1 MSGDVLARWALP
13 AAMFVGSFAWS
24 FVHVSLPFYI
34 QDLSRFDA
42 ATTLRWTGFIL
53 GISPL
58 ITVIT
63 APISGWLAGSRDP
76 KRAFVWTQGLQ
87 AAGFVVMAFARSLG
101 EIFFARCLLG
111 AMGAVSTFAFIMA
124 GRSGG
129 DVRRE
134 MSEIQLGMTLGQVLG
149 PAAGALT
156 AARLGFRLSFLL
168 SSAMLG
174 LVAWLVAWG
183 VPAGR
188 GRAASAQARAGT
200 ASLRELA
207 TCALLVLGC
216 LTQVFFLTAIL
227 PQVLPRLGVPSRS
240 MLEVGG
246 WCCSRTASRWR
257 SARWR
262 RLAWPRPSAIG
273 GRCRGCSRA
282 RPSVLAALS
291 LAASVW
297 TFVAIRFVQVL
308 CIAPVFPLAVAAIA
322 HRASGQ
328 AIGFLNSA
336 RIGASFVGPV
346 FATTLLAWGPP
357 SSVELTLAAV
367 GLLLVPVV
375 AAGPERPR
383 SRGDRAVTPSEA
395 PSGRR
400 RRSGCR
406 K

>member
-1 MSGDVLARWALP
+1 MLARWALP
-13 AAMFVGSFAWS
+13 VAMFVGSFAWS
-24 FVHVSLPFYI
+24 FVQVSLPFYI

-87 AAGFVVMAFARSLG
+87 AAGFVLMAFARSLG

-134 MSEIQLGMTLGQVLG
+134 VSEIQLGMTLGQVLG

-168 SSAMLG
+168 SSVMLG

-188 GRAASAQARAGT
+188 GRAASSQARAGT
-200 ASLRELA
+200 ASLREIA
-207 TCALLVLGC
+207 TVCVLVLGC

-227 PQVLPRLGVPSRS
+227 PQVLPRLGVPARS

-246 WCCSRTASRWR
+246 LVLLADGLAMALGTMA
-257 SARWR
+257 APR
-262 RLAWPRPSAIG
+262 RGRGLRRP
-273 GRCRGCSRA
+273 
-282 RPSVLAALS
+282 
-291 LAASVW
+291 
-297 TFVAIRFVQVL
+297 
-308 CIAPVFPLAVAAIA
+308 APGAVAARVLVA
-322 HRASGQ
+322 LSGRALAGDERRDLRRHPLRAGAVHRAG
-328 AIGFLNSA
+328 LPA
-336 RIGASFVGPV
+336 R
-346 FATTLLAWGPP
+346 
-357 SSVELTLAAV
+357 
-367 GLLLVPVV
+367 
-375 AAGPERPR
+375 R
-383 SRGDRAVTPSEA
+383 RGDRAPRLGRGHRLPELGADRRLVRGPGLCDHAAGLVSAELGGA
-395 PSGRR
+395 QPGRR
-400 RRSGCR
+400 RASPGAGGGLRAERPASRGIAP
-406 K
+406 

>member
-1 MSGDVLARWALP
+1 MLARWALP
-13 AAMFVGSFAWS
+13 VAMFLGSFAWS

-34 QDLSRFDA
+34 QDLSPFDA

-87 AAGFVVMAFARSLG
+87 AAGFVLMAFARSLG

-134 MSEIQLGMTLGQVLG
+134 VSEIQLGMTLGQVLG

-168 SSAMLG
+168 SSVMLG
-174 LVAWLVAWG
+174 LCAWLVAWA

-188 GRAASAQARAGT
+188 GRAASSQVRAGT
-200 ASLRELA
+200 ASLRELG
-207 TCALLVLGC
+207 TVCALVLGC

-227 PQVLPRLGVPSRS
+227 PQVLPRLGVPAGS

-246 WCCSRTASRWR
+246 LVLLADGLAMALGSMAAPRVAE
-257 SARWR
+257 AFGDR
-262 RLAWPRPSAIG
+262 RAVPWLL
-273 GRCRGCSRA
+273 GCS
-282 RPSVLAALS
+282 SLFLAALS
-291 LAASVW
+291 LATSVG

-308 CIAPVFPLAVAAIA
+308 CIAPVFPLAVGAIA
-322 HRASGQ
+322 HRASGE

-346 FATTLLAWGPP
+346 FATTLLAWFPP

-375 AAGPERPR
+375 ASGRSGR
-383 SRGDRAVTPSEA
+383 SREGIA
-395 PSGRR
+395 P
-400 RRSGCR
+400 
-406 K
+406 

>member
-24 FVHVSLPFYI
+24 FVQVSLPFYI

-87 AAGFVVMAFARSLG
+87 AAGFVLMAFARSLG

-134 MSEIQLGMTLGQVLG
+134 VSEIQLGMTLGQVLG

-168 SSAMLG
+168 SSVMLG

-188 GRAASAQARAGT
+188 GRAVSAQARAGT
-200 ASLRELA
+200 ASLREIA
-207 TCALLVLGC
+207 TVCLLVLGC
-216 LTQVFFLTAIL
+216 LVVGCIDPAERGLQGLV
-227 PQVLPRLGVPSRS
+227 
-240 MLEVGG
+240 LEV
-246 WCCSRTASRWR
+246 
-257 SARWR
+257 
-262 RLAWPRPSAIG
+262 
-273 GRCRGCSRA
+273 
-282 RPSVLAALS
+282 
-291 LAASVW
+291 
-297 TFVAIRFVQVL
+297 VAD
-308 CIAPVFPLAVAAIA
+308 
-322 HRASGQ
+322 
-328 AIGFLNSA
+328 
-336 RIGASFVGPV
+336 
-346 FATTLLAWGPP
+346 
-357 SSVELTLAAV
+357 
-367 GLLLVPVV
+367 
-375 AAGPERPR
+375 
-383 SRGDRAVTPSEA
+383 RGDLRDSAD
-395 PSGRR
+395 
-400 RRSGCR
+400 
-406 K
+406 

>member
-1 MSGDVLARWALP
+1 
-13 AAMFVGSFAWS
+13 MFLGSFAWS
-24 FVHVSLPFYI
+24 FVQVSLPFYI
-34 QDLSRFDA
+34 QELSRFDA

-63 APISGWLAGSRDP
+63 APVSGRLAGSRDP

-87 AAGFVVMAFARSLG
+87 AAGFILMAFARSLG

-124 GRSGG
+124 GRAGG

-134 MSEIQLGMTLGQVLG
+134 VSEIQLGMTLGQVLG

-168 SSAMLG
+168 SSVMLG
-174 LVAWLVAWG
+174 LCAWLVARG

-188 GRAASAQARAGT
+188 GRAAAAQARARRV
-200 ASLRELA
+200 SVRELG
-207 TCALLVLGC
+207 TVCALVLAC

-227 PQVLPRLGVPSRS
+227 PQVLPRLGVPARS

-246 WCCSRTASRWR
+246 LVLLADGLAMALGSMA
-257 SARWR
+257 APHVAEAFGDR
-262 RLAWPRPSAIG
+262 RAIPWLL
-273 GRCRGCSRA
+273 GCSSLA
-282 RPSVLAALS
+282 LAALS
-291 LAASVW
+291 LAANVW
-297 TFVAIRFVQVL
+297 TFVGLRFAQVL
-308 CIAPVFPLAVAAIA
+308 FIAPVFPLSVAAIA
-322 HRASGQ
+322 HRASGE

-346 FATTLLAWGPP
+346 FATTLLAWAPP

-375 AAGPERPR
+375 AVGSGLGPR
-383 SRGDRAVTPSEA
+383 RGIAR
-395 PSGRR
+395 
-400 RRSGCR
+400 
-406 K
+406 

>member
-1 MSGDVLARWALP
+1 VSGDALARWALP
-13 AAMFVGSFAWS
+13 VAMFLGSFAWS

-42 ATTLRWTGFIL
+42 ATTLRWTGFIF

-87 AAGFVVMAFARSLG
+87 AAGFVLMAFARTLG

-134 MSEIQLGMTLGQVLG
+134 VSEIQLGMTLGQVLG

-168 SSAMLG
+168 SSVMLG
-174 LVAWLVAWG
+174 LCAWLVAWA

-188 GRAASAQARAGT
+188 GRAASSQARAGT
-200 ASLRELA
+200 ASLREVA
-207 TCALLVLGC
+207 TVCVLVLGC

-227 PQVLPRLGVPSRS
+227 PQVLPRLGVPLQS

-246 WCCSRTASRWR
+246 LVLLTDGLAMALGTMAAPRVAE
-257 SARWR
+257 AFGDR
-262 RLAWPRPSAIG
+262 RAVPWLL
-273 GRCRGCSRA
+273 GCS
-282 RPSVLAALS
+282 SLFLGMLS
-291 LAASVW
+291 LATSVW

-308 CIAPVFPLAVAAIA
+308 CIAPIFPLAVAAIA
-322 HRASGQ
+322 HRASGE

-346 FATTLLAWGPP
+346 FATTLLAWFPP
-357 SSVELTLAAV
+357 SSVELSLAAF

-375 AAGPERPR
+375 ASGRSGRPR
-383 SRGDRAVTPSEA
+383 DGIA
-395 PSGRR
+395 P
-400 RRSGCR
+400 
-406 K
+406 

>member
-1 MSGDVLARWALP
+1 MSDLLARWALP
-13 AAMFVGSFAWS
+13 LSMFLGSFAWS

-34 QDLSRFDA
+34 QNVSPFDE

-58 ITVIT
+58 VTVIT
-63 APISGWLAGSRDP
+63 APISGRLAGNRDP

-87 AAGFVVMAFARSLG
+87 GAGFVLMAFARSLPQ
-101 EIFFARCLLG
+101 IFFARFLLG

-134 MSEIQLGMTLGQVLG
+134 VSEIQLGMTLGQVLG

-156 AARLGFRLSFLL
+156 AARLGFRSSFLL
-168 SSAMLG
+168 ASAMLG
-174 LVAWLVAWG
+174 LCAALVGWG

-188 GRAASAQARAGT
+188 GRTAPQARAGT

-207 TCALLVLGC
+207 TVCGLVLGC

-227 PQVLPRLGVPSRS
+227 PQVLPRLGVHAHA

-246 WCCSRTASRWR
+246 LVLLADGLGMALGTMAAPRVAEALGDRRAVPWLLACSSAS
-257 SARWR
+257 
-262 RLAWPRPSAIG
+262 LA
-273 GRCRGCSRA
+273 
-282 RPSVLAALS
+282 LLS
-291 LAASVW
+291 LASNVW
-297 TFVAIRFVQVL
+297 AFVAIRFVQVV

-322 HRASGQ
+322 HRASGE

-336 RIGASFVGPV
+336 RIGAQFVGPV
-346 FATTLLAWGPP
+346 FATTLLAWAPP
-357 SSVELTLAAV
+357 SSVELVLAAV
-367 GLLLVPVV
+367 GFILVPVV
-375 AAGPERPR
+375 AA
-383 SRGDRAVTPSEA
+383 
-395 PSGRR
+395 RR
-400 RRSGCR
+400 RGASREGIGS
-406 K
+406 